1 MEVRLT
7 KNAQNNYGR
16 EFMTQY
22 YSFDVSTEPTE
33 LENLL
38 ADCISEDGFVG
49 YNETEDGQNLK
60 ITFFYDNSEIANDI
74 RNEAAKKYNTT
85 SPVCEQENRDWNEEW
100 RKTMQPVKI
109 TDNIWVSPKWLE
121 PPLENGD
128 CWIKIEPQMAFGTG
142 HHETTRIAAKL
153 ICGHSA
159 AKSLLD
165 IGTGSG
171 VLAFVAQIA
180 GYKSIMGLEIDETCY
195 DNLQENLA
203 DNKGRADIRFVI
215 GSVDKIGDSA
225 RFDTVVMNMI
235 RSESAPLLR
244 AVCRM
249 LSYENNALLWS
260 GILVEERDIVV
271 AEAQKVGFELAEEIT
286 ENEWWGGKF
295 TIKK

>member
-1 MEVRLT
+1 M
-7 KNAQNNYGR
+7 AQC
-16 EFMTQY
+16 F
-22 YSFDVSTEPTE
+22 SFDVIIEPNE

-38 ADCISEDGFVG
+38 GECITEENFVG
-49 YNETEDGQNLK
+49 YNETEIGENLK
-60 ITFFYDNSEIANDI
+60 ITFFYDDLDIASDI
-74 RNEAAKKYNTT
+74 RGEVIKKYSTA
-85 SPVCEQENRDWNEEW
+85 SEVCEQENRDWNEEW

-109 TDNIWVSPKWLE
+109 ADNIWVSPKWLK
-121 PPLENGD
+121 PPLEDGD
-128 CWIKIEPQMAFGTG
+128 SWIKIEPQMAFGTG
-142 HHETTRIAAKL
+142 HHETTRLAAKL

-215 GSVDKIGDSA
+215 GSVDKIGGSA
-225 RFDTVVMNMI
+225 KFDTIVMNMI

-249 LSYENNALLWS
+249 LSQENGTLLWS
-260 GILVEERDIVV
+260 GILLEERDIVI

-286 ENEWWGGKF
+286 ENDWWGGKF
-295 TIKK
+295 IIKK